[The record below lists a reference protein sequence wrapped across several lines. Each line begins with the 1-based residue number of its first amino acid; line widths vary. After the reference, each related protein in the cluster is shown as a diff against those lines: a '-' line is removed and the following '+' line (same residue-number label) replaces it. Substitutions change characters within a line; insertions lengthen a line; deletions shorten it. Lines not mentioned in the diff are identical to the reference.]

1 MTLLVCGGMPKS
13 GTTFLFTEFAN
24 YSNVHRSLF
33 KEIGLF
39 KKESPA
45 SEKFLSKVHNSN
57 HIFLDFY
64 PEYYFSMYS
73 LDLLISKRINAFF
86 IIRDWYSYRKS
97 LLKYLKINNMEN
109 KYLVEDIS
117 YSDYLFLTKY
127 IKDNFLFFSYAD
139 FCCEPKSITKKVSD
153 FFGLDIGF
161 RENNFSRIN
170 SSDKKNYYFHSF
182 INKYFARYLCL
193 KKYFFM
199 YI

>member
-24 YSNVHRSLF
+24 YSNVHSSLF

-39 KKESPA
+39 KKESPT
-45 SEKFLSKVHNSN
+45 SDNFISKIHKSD

-64 PEYYFSMYS
+64 PEYYFSKYS
-73 LDLLISKRINAFF
+73 LDLLISKRINTFF
-86 IIRDWYSYRKS
+86 IIRDWNSYRVS

-109 KYLVEDIS
+109 KFLVEDIT
-117 YSDYLFLTKY
+117 YSDYLFFTQY
-127 IKDNFLFFSYAD
+127 IKDNFLFFTFDD
-139 FCCEPKSITKKVSD
+139 FCGEPKSVIRKVTN

-161 RENNFSRIN
+161 RENNSIRIN
-170 SSDKKNYYFHSF
+170 TSEKKSYFFTSF
-182 INKYFARYLCL
+182 INKYFRRYLYL

-199 YI
+199 HI